1 MESKNNNKKDVVY
14 YITTIDNKLV
24 DVEDI
29 RKPGKRIG
37 FIDNPKTGEIGKAI
51 NEPRG
56 WKIEENIW
64 FLGANHYYVEYD
76 LAIDEVINMVFSDYL
91 NIHSEDRSLWARD
104 FRTVVGYYIENYWN
118 LLRSHGFDATKG
130 LPDTRKLE
138 ESMNYDIFNGMV
150 NHDELFRLAE
160 KIKPHSEEDWAEIK
174 AEQNE
179 IVWSSE
185 VQKREHIIE
194 HISNLEIMEAKN
206 NNKNGM
212 NVIENKVIECEVTE
226 ESRKAYGRP
235 SVNEAKG
242 WKLDHVIPFDF
253 YHNAYIKSRASIDE
267 LVKMV
272 QQECNISPDDTSSWA
287 KDIRTIIKY
296 SIEHFDELLE
306 ENESTPDEENDNL
319 SECWIGDGIELQ
331 HEAFWVADDCVP
343 HTFEEF
349 KAEQIR
355 EGYLEDV
362 LKLKGMTEEEFKAA
376 LTLNDMRK
384 VMRHQTKR
392 IEAIS

>member
-1 MESKNNNKKDVVY
+1 MEAKSNNKKDVVY

-64 FLGANHYYVEYD
+64 FLGANHYHVEYD
-76 LAIDEVINMVFSDYL
+76 LSIDEVINMVFSDYL

-104 FRTVVGYYIENYWN
+104 FRTVVGYYIENYWD
-118 LLRSHGFDATKG
+118 LLRSHGFDTTKG

-287 KDIRTIIKY
+287 KDIRTMIKY
-296 SIEHFDELLE
+296 AIEHFDELME
-306 ENESTPDEENDNL
+306 ESERNPDEENDSL
-319 SECWIGDGIELQ
+319 SGQWIGDGIELQ
-331 HEAFWVADDCVP
+331 HEAFWVADNCVP

-349 KAEQIR
+349 KAEHVR
-355 EGYLEDV
+355 EGNWEAMLRFE
-362 LKLKGMTEEEFKAA
+362 GMTEEEFKADYIKRYA
-376 LTLNDMRK
+376 R
-384 VMRHQTKR
+384 TK
-392 IEAIS
+392 ED